1 MSYDRTFK
9 QTNNRGYFFI
19 YKDVKVTGRE
29 CCQCP
34 IVQGL
39 KEKVGSGAMIED
51 SYHPDNLGGEGA
63 PVRGR
68 LEIRRG
74 VRSKNRGGGG
84 GRKC

>member
-1 MSYDRTFK
+1 MIGHSNK
-9 QTNNRGYFFI
+9 QITGYFFI

-51 SYHPDNLGGEGA
+51 SYHPDNLGGGEHLSEG
-63 PVRGR
+63 G
-68 LEIRRG
+68 
-74 VRSKNRGGGG
+74 
-84 GRKC
+84 

>member
-1 MSYDRTFK
+1 MGYDRTFK

-39 KEKVGSGAMIED
+39 KERGGSGARIKD
-51 SYHPDNLGGEGA
+51 SYHPDNLG
-63 PVRGR
+63 
-68 LEIRRG
+68 
-74 VRSKNRGGGG
+74 RGGSTCQGAVRNQK
-84 GRKC
+84 GRQVQE